1 MRMIKNRFQGF
12 IRELFKWSIS
22 HAVDIVLLTMTL
34 FITASNFDHTEI
46 EAIAL
51 YSMFR
56 FTFYLN
62 SGK

>member
-1 MRMIKNRFQGF
+1 MKTIGKRFQGF
-12 IRELFKWSIS
+12 VRALFKWLTS
-22 HAVDIVLLTMTL
+22 HAVDIVLLTITL

-56 FTFYLN
+56 FAFYLN